1 MPSSE
6 SAARVAPR
14 LGPRSECGS
23 GPEPAGD
30 RLTFVGTA
38 TTLLRLGGFTLLAD
52 PNFLHRGQ
60 DVHLGYG
67 LFSGRRIEPA
77 LQPAELPALD
87 AMVLHLGGTRMLGVL
102 VTSEARSRGLADGVQ
117 VVHAGQTVQ
126 LTRQLHGAGDSR
138 RPAGED

>member
-1 MPSSE
+1 LE
-6 SAARVAPR
+6 R
-14 LGPRSECGS
+14 GS
-23 GPEPAGD
+23 GPELAGD
-30 RLTFVGTA
+30 RLTFLGTA

-60 DVHLGYG
+60 HVHLGYG

-117 VVHAGQTVQ
+117 VVHPGQTVQ
-126 LTRQLHGAGDSR
+126 LTRQLHGAGASR